1 MKRTEFWKGFGAG
14 FAALLLLICLCM
26 TAFAASNRTIG
37 VKDGVGISINGA
49 VFIPKDAAGKQ
60 VPVFVYNGTT
70 YAPVRAIGEAMGLD
84 VQYDSAN
91 QMVRLTT
98 QDRMLAQS
106 GNAGSYISDD
116 RAKEIALKDAGVK
129 AEDAIFLKVKLERE
143 HGRFQY
149 DVEFYS
155 GSSEY
160 EYEIDA
166 ATGKILSADRE
177 LEDFIVTPSPAS
189 NGETITA
196 ERAKEIALADAGVR
210 ANRAVFTKVKLDWDD
225 GRPEYEVEFY
235 AGSMEYEYEIDA
247 RTGKIISREIDRRD

>member
-1 MKRTEFWKGFGAG
+1 MMKRTEFWKGFGVG

-26 TAFAASNRTIG
+26 TAFAASNRTIE
-37 VKDGVGISINGA
+37 VEDGVGISINGA

-60 VPVFVYNGTT
+60 VPVFIYNGTT

-84 VQYDSAN
+84 VQYDAAN
-91 QMVRLTT
+91 QMVQLTT
-98 QDRMLAQS
+98 QDRILAQDGS
-106 GNAGSYISDD
+106 AGSYISND
-116 RAKEIALKDAGVK
+116 RAKEIALQDAGVK
-129 AEDAIFLKVKLERE
+129 LEDAIFLKVKLERKD
-143 HGRFQY
+143 GRFQY

-166 ATGKILSADRE
+166 ATGKILSSDRE
-177 LEDFIVTPSPAS
+177 LEDFIVTPSTGS
-189 NGETITA
+189 GETISA
-196 ERAKEIALADAGVR
+196 ERAKEIALSDAGVS
-210 ANRAVFTKVKLDWDD
+210 ASNAVFKKVKLDWDD

-247 RTGKIISREIDRRD
+247 RTGKIISREIERRH

>member
-1 MKRTEFWKGFGAG
+1 MKRAEFWKGFGVG
-14 FAALLLLICLCM
+14 FAALLLLVCLCM
-26 TAFAASNRTIG
+26 TAFAASNRTIEIE
-37 VKDGVGISINGA
+37 DGVGISINGA

-60 VPVFVYNGTT
+60 VPVFIYNGTT

-91 QMVRLTT
+91 QMVQLTT
-98 QDRMLAQS
+98 QDRVLAQN
-106 GNAGSYISDD
+106 GGAGSYISDD
-116 RAKEIALKDAGVK
+116 RAKEIALKDA
-129 AEDAIFLKVKLERE
+129 IFLKVKLERE
-143 HGRFQY
+143 NGRFQY

-166 ATGKILSADRE
+166 ATGKILSADRD
-177 LEDFIVTPSPAS
+177 LEDFIVTPSPAG

-196 ERAKEIALADAGVR
+196 ERAKEIALADAGVS
-210 ANRAVFTKVKLDWDD
+210 ANNAAFKKVKLDWDD

>member
-1 MKRTEFWKGFGAG
+1 MKKTEFWKGFGVG
-14 FAALLLLICLCM
+14 FAALLLLVCLCM
-26 TAFAASNRTIG
+26 TAFAASGRTIE
-37 VKDGVGISINGA
+37 VADGVGISINGA

-60 VPVFVYNGTT
+60 VPVFIYNGTT

-84 VQYDSAN
+84 VQYDAAS

-98 QDRMLAQS
+98 QDRMLAQN
-106 GNAGSYISDD
+106 GGAGSYLTDES
-116 RAKEIALKDAGVK
+116 AKEIALKDAGVK

-143 HGRFQY
+143 NGRFQY

-166 ATGKILSADRE
+166 ATGKILGADRE
-177 LEDFIVTPSPAS
+177 LEDFIVTPPPSGD
-189 NGETITA
+189 GETITA
-196 ERAKEIALADAGVR
+196 EQAKEIALADAGVS
-210 ANRAVFTKVKLDWDD
+210 ADSAAFKKVKLDWDD
-225 GRPEYEVEFY
+225 GRAEYEVEFY

-247 RTGKIISREIDRRD
+247 KTGKIISREMERRH